1 MIMTDL
7 RKLDLNLLKAFV
19 VLLDECNVSRSAQRL
34 SVTQPAMSG
43 ILNRLRESFND
54 PLFVRVQHGMQ
65 PTDRALELG
74 HIARRVLQDVNSMLA
89 PPKLEPANLSMTLRI
104 GAMDYVQQIIALPLI
119 LRLRRLAPNV
129 KVALLPVQGQ
139 NIKTLLDK
147 NTIDLALVG
156 QHHITG
162 DIPQTLLYKESYVCT
177 MSKTHPMANTAL
189 TLDEFCELPFA
200 MLSYNGGEFSGA
212 TDIALQKLGRKRKV
226 MVSVD
231 HISLL
236 PQLLN
241 DSDLVAVLPK
251 HLAQT
256 LPNVR
261 LQNPPIN
268 IDGFTIMMT
277 WHERTH
283 HDIAHQWIRGVVLD
297 VIGGVEH

>member
-1 MIMTDL
+1 MTDL

-283 HDIAHQWIRGVVLD
+283 HDIAHQWIRG
-297 VIGGVEH
+297 GCA

>member
-1 MIMTDL
+1 MTDL